1 MNKQIAV
8 LGRQP
13 LISVAELEALFGANV
28 RIIARSKNSPWL
40 AEFEADRHVDIR
52 KLGGILKVAEPIEM
66 KDFLAS
72 LPAEGKITLGVS
84 DFSKK
89 TSASQA
95 QKSALTLKK
104 MLVKQGRSVRVVP
117 NQTAVLSSAVSLHN
131 HLFRENKIELLKL
144 DEKLYKVTQASNP
157 EGYARRDQKRPARDA
172 KVGMLPPKLAQIL
185 INLCGELPERARVLD
200 PFCGTGVVL
209 QEALLMG
216 YRAYGTDVNER
227 MVEYSERNLKWL
239 EGSLTSLSRSSLRV
253 PVVTGPVRSSSA
265 VASHD
270 LEKLA
275 SVPSNHRKVSS
286 GNTVVQVGDATSF
299 QWEQPIDAVACE
311 TYLGSPMSNPPAE
324 IKLKDTRQ
332 LCGGIIRGFLKNLAG
347 QIKSGTP
354 VVIAVPA
361 WLRPDGTYT
370 RLFGEK
376 LVDEM
381 ENLRYNVSSFKNLG
395 QNDLLY
401 HREGQVVAREI
412 IVLRKK

>member
-13 LISVAELEALFGANV
+13 LISVAELEAQFGANV
-28 RIIARSKNSPWL
+28 RIIARSKDNPWL
-40 AEFEADRHVDIR
+40 AELTTTRDVDIR
-52 KLGGILKVAEPIEM
+52 KLGGTLKIAEPIERENFI
-66 KDFLAS
+66 KD

-84 DFSKK
+84 DFSKGTTAAK
-89 TSASQA
+89 A
-95 QKSALTLKK
+95 QKEALKLKRI
-104 MLVKQGRSVRVVP
+104 LVKQGRSVRVVP

-144 DEKLYKVTQASNP
+144 GDKLYKVTQTSNP
-157 EGYARRDQKRPARDA
+157 ESYARRDQARPARDA

-185 INLCGELPERARVLD
+185 INLCGELSEEARILD

-209 QEALLMG
+209 QEAMLMG
-216 YRAYGTDVNER
+216 YKAYGTDVSDR
-227 MVEYSERNLKWL
+227 MIEYTTKNLKWL
-239 EGSLTSLSRSSLRV
+239 SDAPFE
-253 PVVTGPVRSSSA
+253 A
-265 VASHD
+265 
-270 LEKLA
+270 
-275 SVPSNHRKVSS
+275 
-286 GNTVVQVGDATSF
+286 QVGDATIF

-311 TYLGSPMSNPPAE
+311 TYLGPPMSNPPAE
-324 IKLKDTRQ
+324 IKLKEVKQ
-332 LCGGIIRGFLKNLAG
+332 LCGGIIRGFLKNLAE
-347 QIKSGTP
+347 QVESGTP

-361 WLRPDGTYT
+361 WLRPNGTYA
-370 RLFGEK
+370 RLFEGK

-395 QNDLLY
+395 QDDLLY

>member
-13 LISVAELEALFGANV
+13 LISVAELEAKFGADV
-28 RIIARSKNSPWL
+28 RIIARSRSNPWL
-40 AEFEADRHVDIR
+40 AEFETEKPIEIAR
-52 KLGGILKVAEPIEM
+52 LGGILKIAEPVTLD
-66 KDFLAS
+66 DFLKN
-72 LPAEGKITLGVS
+72 LPENGKITLGVS
-84 DFSKK
+84 DFSKGTNAFK
-89 TSASQA
+89 A
-95 QKSALTLKK
+95 QKEALRLKK
-104 MLVKQGRSVRVVP
+104 VLMKQGRSVRVVP

-131 HLFRENKIELLKL
+131 HLVAENKIELLKL
-144 DEKLYKVTQASNP
+144 GEKLYKVTGASNP
-157 EGYARRDQKRPARDA
+157 EAYARRDQKRPARDA

-185 INLCGELPERARVLD
+185 INLCGDLPEGARVLD

-216 YRAYGTDVNER
+216 YRAYGTDVSER
-227 MVEYSERNLKWL
+227 MVEYSERNLEWL
-239 EGSLTSLSRSSLRV
+239 REHFIANSGSVSLSKSS
-253 PVVTGPVRSSSA
+253 PTGRDFDPAQPKNNLSSA
-265 VASHD
+265 IKCSPQ
-270 LEKLA
+270 
-275 SVPSNHRKVSS
+275 SFQITP
-286 GNTVVQVGDATSF
+286 GDATDF
-299 QWEQPIDAVACE
+299 KWQGPIDAVACE
-311 TYLGSPMSNPPAE
+311 TYLGPPMSAPPAE
-324 IKLKDTRQ
+324 IKLKEVKQ
-332 LCGGIIRGFLKNLAG
+332 LCGGIIRGFLKNLAE
-347 QIKSGTP
+347 QIEPGTP

-361 WLRPDGTYT
+361 WLRPDGTYR

>member
-13 LISVAELEALFGANV
+13 LISVAELEAQFGENV
-28 RIIARSKNSPWL
+28 RIITRPKMSPWL
-40 AEFEADRHVDIR
+40 AEFETTQQVDIR
-52 KLGGILKVAEPIEM
+52 KLGGILKIAEPIELA
-66 KDFLAS
+66 DFLAR
-72 LPAEGKITLGVS
+72 LPKEGKITLGVS
-84 DFSKK
+84 DFSRGA
-89 TSASQA
+89 TAYGA
-95 QKSALTLKK
+95 QKEALRLKK
-104 MLVKQGRSVRVVP
+104 MLIKQGRSVRVVA
-117 NQTAVLSSAVSLHN
+117 NQAAVLSSAVSLHN
-131 HLFRENKIELLKL
+131 HLFQENKVELLKL
-144 DEKLYKVTQASNP
+144 GNKLYKVTQASNP
-157 EGYARRDQKRPARDA
+157 ESYAKRDQKRPARDA

-185 INLCGELPERARVLD
+185 INLCGELPEGARVLD

-216 YRAYGTDVNER
+216 YQVYGTDINDR
-227 MVEYSERNLKWL
+227 MVEYTTKNLKWL
-239 EGSLTSLSRSSLRV
+239 S
-253 PVVTGPVRSSSA
+253 
-265 VASHD
+265 D
-270 LEKLA
+270 LPFE
-275 SVPSNHRKVSS
+275 
-286 GNTVVQVGDATSF
+286 VQAGDATKF

-311 TYLGSPMSNPPAE
+311 TYLGPPMSNPPAE
-324 IKLKDTRQ
+324 IKLKEVKQ
-332 LCGGIIRGFLKNLAG
+332 LCGGIIRGFLKNLAE

-361 WLRPDGTYT
+361 WLRSDGTYA

-381 ENLRYNVSSFKNLG
+381 DNLRYNVSSFKNLG

>member
-13 LISVAELEALFGANV
+13 LISVAELEAQFGADV
-28 RIIARSKNSPWL
+28 RIIARPKNDPWM
-40 AEFEADRHVDIR
+40 AEFKTSQQIDIR
-52 KLGGILKVAEPIEM
+52 RLGGILKIAEPIELGNFI
-66 KDFLAS
+66 KN
-72 LPAEGKITLGVS
+72 LPREGKITLGVS
-84 DFSKK
+84 DFSKGATAFK
-89 TSASQA
+89 A
-95 QKSALTLKK
+95 QKEALKLKK
-104 MLVKQGRSVRVVP
+104 VLVKQGRSVRVVP

-131 HLFRENKIELLKL
+131 HLFQENKIELLKL
-144 DEKLYKVTQASNP
+144 GEKLYKVTQASNP
-157 EGYARRDQKRPARDA
+157 ESYARRDQKRPARDA

-185 INLCGELPERARVLD
+185 INLCGELLEGARVLD

-216 YRAYGTDVNER
+216 YRAYGTDVSER
-227 MVEYSERNLKWL
+227 MVEYSERNLRWL
-239 EGSLTSLSRSSLRV
+239 SEQAKQLDDARSSRPSLR
-253 PVVTGPVRSSSA
+253 GDSLELRRRSACHQITSPA
-265 VASHD
+265 PCH
-270 LEKLA
+270 
-275 SVPSNHRKVSS
+275 HFQVSL
-286 GNTVVQVGDATSF
+286 GDATSYE
-299 QWEQPIDAVACE
+299 WEQPIDAVACE
-311 TYLGSPMSNPPAE
+311 TYLGPPMSNPPAE
-324 IKLKDTRQ
+324 IKLKEAKQ
-332 LCGGIIRGFLKNLAG
+332 MCGGIIRGFLKNLAE
-347 QIKSGTP
+347 QIESVTP

>member
-13 LISVAELEALFGANV
+13 LISVAELEAQFGADV
-28 RIIARSKNSPWL
+28 RIIARSKVSPWL
-40 AEFEADRHVDIR
+40 AEFETAREVDVR
-52 KLGGILKVAEPIEM
+52 KLGGILKIAEPVELT
-66 KDFLAS
+66 DFLAG
-72 LPAEGKITLGVS
+72 LPSNGKITLGVS
-84 DFSKK
+84 DFSKGATAFK
-89 TSASQA
+89 A
-95 QKSALTLKK
+95 QKEALRLKK
-104 MLVKQGRSVRVVP
+104 LLVKQGRSVRVVP

-131 HLFRENKIELLKL
+131 HLFQENKIELLKL
-144 DEKLYKVTQASNP
+144 GGKLYKVTQASNP
-157 EGYARRDQKRPARDA
+157 ESYARRDQKRPARDA

-185 INLCGELPERARVLD
+185 INLCGELPEGARVLD

-227 MVEYSERNLKWL
+227 MVEYSEKNLEWL
-239 EGSLTSLSRSSLRV
+239 TRQTEQLGDAQVSL
-253 PVVTGPVRSSSA
+253 
-265 VASHD
+265 
-270 LEKLA
+270 
-275 SVPSNHRKVSS
+275 
-286 GNTVVQVGDATSF
+286 GDATNYE
-299 QWEQPIDAVACE
+299 WGQPIDAVACE
-311 TYLGSPMSNPPAE
+311 TYLGPPMSNPPAE
-324 IKLKDTRQ
+324 IKLKEVKQ
-332 LCGGIIRGFLKNLAG
+332 LCGGIIKGFLKNLAG
-347 QIKSGTP
+347 QIENGTP

-361 WLRPDGTYT
+361 WLRPDGTYA

>member
-13 LISVAELEALFGANV
+13 LISVAELEAQFGAKV

-40 AEFEADRHVDIR
+40 AELETARRVDIR
-52 KLGGILKVAEPIEM
+52 RLGGILKIAEPIEL

-72 LPAEGKITLGVS
+72 LPGERKITLGVS
-84 DFSKK
+84 DFSKGA
-89 TSASQA
+89 SASQA
-95 QKSALTLKK
+95 QKSALKLKK
-104 MLVKQGRSVRVVP
+104 ILVKQGRSVRVVP

-131 HLFRENKIELLKL
+131 HLFQANKIELLKL
-144 DEKLYKVTQASNP
+144 GEKFYKVTQSSNP
-157 EGYARRDQKRPARDA
+157 ESYARRDQKRPARDA

-185 INLCGELPERARVLD
+185 INLCGELPEGARILD

-216 YRAYGTDVNER
+216 YKAYGTDVSER
-227 MVEYSERNLKWL
+227 MVEYSQRNLEWL
-239 EGSLTSLSRSSLRV
+239 NKSLTDFSRSSLRA
-253 PVVTGPVRSSSA
+253 PVVTGSVRSSSA
-265 VASHD
+265 VTPHD
-270 LEKLA
+270 LEK
-275 SVPSNHRKVSS
+275 PVSGS
-286 GNTVVQVGDATSF
+286 SQPFQVSLGDATDYE
-299 QWEQPIDAVACE
+299 WEGLIDAVACE
-311 TYLGSPMSNPPAE
+311 TYLGPPMSNPPAE
-324 IKLKDTRQ
+324 IRLKEVKQ
-332 LCGGIIRGFLKNLAG
+332 LCGGTIRGFLKNLAE

-361 WLRPDGTYT
+361 WLRPDGTYA

>member
-1 MNKQIAV
+1 MNKKIAV

-13 LISVAELEALFGANV
+13 LISVAELEAQFGENV
-28 RIIARSKNSPWL
+28 RIIARSKTSPWL
-40 AEFEADRHVDIR
+40 AEFETSRDVDIR
-52 KLGGILKVAEPIEM
+52 RLGGILKIAEPIEL
-66 KDFLAS
+66 KEFLAS
-72 LPAEGKITLGVS
+72 LPREGKITLGVS
-84 DFSKK
+84 DFSKGA
-89 TSASQA
+89 TAFGA
-95 QKSALTLKK
+95 QKEALKLKK
-104 MLVKQGRSVRVVP
+104 LLVKHGRSVRVVP

-131 HLFRENKIELLKL
+131 HLFQENKVELLKL
-144 DEKLYKVTQASNP
+144 GEKLYKVSQASNP
-157 EGYARRDQKRPARDA
+157 ESYARRDQKRPARDA

-185 INLCGELPERARVLD
+185 INLCGELPEGARILD

-216 YRAYGTDVNER
+216 YQAYGTDVNER
-227 MVEYSERNLKWL
+227 MVEYSERNLEWL
-239 EGSLTSLSRSSLRV
+239 VKSLTDFSRSSLRT
-253 PVVTGPVRSSSA
+253 PVVTGSVRSSSA
-265 VASHD
+265 VAAHD
-270 LEKLA
+270 LEKT
-275 SVPSNHRKVSS
+275 VSDS
-286 GNTVVQVGDATSF
+286 ARPFQVFLGDATNYV
-299 QWEQPIDAVACE
+299 WEQPINAVACE
-311 TYLGSPMSNPPAE
+311 TYLGPPMSNPPAE
-324 IKLKDTRQ
+324 IKLKEVKQ
-332 LCGGIIRGFLKNLAG
+332 LCGGIIRGFLKNLAE

-381 ENLRYNVSSFKNLG
+381 DNLRYNVSSFKNLG

>member
-1 MNKQIAV
+1 MNKKIAV

-13 LISVAELEALFGANV
+13 LISVAELEAQFGENV
-28 RIIARSKNSPWL
+28 RIIARSKTSPWL
-40 AEFEADRHVDIR
+40 AEFETSKDIDIR
-52 KLGGILKVAEPIEM
+52 RLGGILKIAEPIEL
-66 KDFLAS
+66 KEFLAS
-72 LPAEGKITLGVS
+72 LPREGKITLGVS
-84 DFSKK
+84 DFSKGA
-89 TSASQA
+89 TAFGA
-95 QKSALTLKK
+95 QKEALKLKK
-104 MLVKQGRSVRVVP
+104 LLVKHGRSVRVVP

-131 HLFRENKIELLKL
+131 HLFQENKVELLKL
-144 DEKLYKVTQASNP
+144 GEKLYKVSQASNP
-157 EGYARRDQKRPARDA
+157 ESYARRDQKRPARDA

-185 INLCGELPERARVLD
+185 INLCGELPKGARVLD

-216 YRAYGTDVNER
+216 CRAYGTDVNER
-227 MVEYSERNLKWL
+227 MVEYSERNLKWFT
-239 EGSLTSLSRSSLRV
+239 EQFANCSPQPFQISL
-253 PVVTGPVRSSSA
+253 
-265 VASHD
+265 
-270 LEKLA
+270 
-275 SVPSNHRKVSS
+275 
-286 GNTVVQVGDATSF
+286 GDATDYE
-299 QWEQPIDAVACE
+299 WEQPINAVACE
-311 TYLGSPMSNPPAE
+311 TYLGPPMSNPPAE
-324 IKLKDTRQ
+324 IKLKEVKQ
-332 LCGGIIRGFLKNLAG
+332 LCGGIIRGFLKNLAE

-381 ENLRYNVSSFKNLG
+381 DNLRYNVSSFKNLG